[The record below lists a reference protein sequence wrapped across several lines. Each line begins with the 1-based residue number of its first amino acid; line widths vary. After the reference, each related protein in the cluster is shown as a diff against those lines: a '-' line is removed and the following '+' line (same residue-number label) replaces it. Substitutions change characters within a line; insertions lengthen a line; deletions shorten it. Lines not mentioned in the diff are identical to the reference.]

1 MKTTK
6 ILKSLLVL
14 FLCLAST
21 PASAQKESWEEL
33 VNRNRQIEKEIQ
45 ALLADTTALYQ
56 TIIKFGSEQSRLD
69 VQIDSI
75 TNLCNELKGDVDNK
89 KVATVQQKV
98 DSLNCVAEKLQTRKK
113 ELAAVRQQKESSL
126 ASLKSNISSM
136 GAYSAIKDEQMYA
149 QYKEV
154 LTKPYS
160 EITITVLDEI
170 ESKMRSF
177 TKLPDF
183 ADFKARLNACKNNKK
198 LYDLAENLLNEK
210 LNSDIIDK
218 TRDKLYELLDIKKDD
233 PRKGIV
239 KLSEAQY
246 SEIDTLDIKLSR
258 YGNGISVL
266 QNIVKAVNESNVREQ
281 YQGNESA
288 CIDAMHSIVISD
300 APEDVENWK
309 RYFDMI
315 PTLKALCQK
324 YWNELQ
330 ADPFTAPTET
340 ETLIMQL
347 KNE

>member
-1 MKTTK
+1 M
-6 ILKSLLVL
+6 
-14 FLCLAST
+14 
-21 PASAQKESWEEL
+21 
-33 VNRNRQIEKEIQ
+33 
-45 ALLADTTALYQ
+45 
-56 TIIKFGSEQSRLD
+56 
-69 VQIDSI
+69 
-75 TNLCNELKGDVDNK
+75 
-89 KVATVQQKV
+89 
-98 DSLNCVAEKLQTRKK
+98 
-113 ELAAVRQQKESSL
+113 
-126 ASLKSNISSM
+126 
-136 GAYSAIKDEQMYA
+136 
-149 QYKEV
+149 
-154 LTKPYS
+154 
-160 EITITVLDEI
+160 
-170 ESKMRSF
+170 
-177 TKLPDF
+177 
-183 ADFKARLNACKNNKK
+183 
-198 LYDLAENLLNEK
+198 AENLLNEK

-258 YGNGISVL
+258 YGAGITVL

-300 APEDVENWK
+300 APEDVENRK

-330 ADPFTAPTET
+330 ADPFNAPTET

>member
-14 FLCLAST
+14 FLCLAVTS
-21 PASAQKESWEEL
+21 ASAQKESWEEL
-33 VNRNRQIEKEIQ
+33 VNSNRQIEKEIQ
-45 ALLADTTALYQ
+45 ALLADTTVLHQA
-56 TIIKFGSEQSRLD
+56 IIKFGAEQSRLYA
-69 VQIDSI
+69 QIDSI
-75 TNLCNELKGDVDNK
+75 ANLCNELKGDVDNK
-89 KVATVQQKV
+89 KVASVQQKV
-98 DSLNCVAEKLQTRKK
+98 DSLNCVVEKLQARKK
-113 ELAAVRQQKESSL
+113 ELAALRQQKESSL
-126 ASLKSNISSM
+126 ASLKSNISGM

-183 ADFKARLNACKNNKK
+183 AEFNVRLNACKNNKK
-198 LYDLAENLLNEK
+198 LFDLAQSLLTEK
-210 LNSDIIDK
+210 LNSDKIDK

-233 PRKGIV
+233 FRKGIV
-239 KLSEAQY
+239 KLSETQF

-258 YGNGISVL
+258 YGAGIVVL

-281 YQGNESA
+281 YHGNKAA
-288 CIDAMHSIVISD
+288 CIDAMRSIVISE
-300 APEDVENWK
+300 APEAIENRQ

-315 PTLKALCQK
+315 PTLKELCQK

-347 KNE
+347 KSE